1 MDSYDD
7 KGVGGG
13 VGESVSG
20 GDESVTDPRART
32 VPEPRVQSD
41 PRTDAGP
48 QVAEAAPQA
57 TQAPQAP
64 QATQAPFAP
73 RAPYVGAGPEPR
85 VGMAGLSF
93 PYQVV
98 AAVALS
104 VIGLIACVQL
114 AMVFLH
120 VAPSN
125 TLTKQHGEA
134 VDQWIYP
141 EFEQNWK
148 LFAPNPLQQN
158 ISVHVRAE
166 ISGPDKRRTT
176 PWMSLSGE
184 DGKAIRGNPLPSHVQ
199 QNELR
204 RGWDFYLGS
213 HDSQNRANGVRGKL
227 SEQYIRRI
235 VMLRLSEHDYGG
247 DILRIQVRS
256 ETRAVAAP
264 AWSDEKI
271 STKPSYRVLPW
282 WTVTAADLPEGSAAS
297 EEADQ

>member
-7 KGVGGG
+7 KGVGGDAG
-13 VGESVSG
+13 GRAGGGSEGAAGLDPQTVPQPRNGPDPCAGAGHPATPVPSSVPG
-20 GDESVTDPRART
+20 PADEGPRADPR
-32 VPEPRVQSD
+32 V
-41 PRTDAGP
+41 DAGP
-48 QVAEAAPQA
+48 D
-57 TQAPQAP
+57 TGDG
-64 QATQAPFAP
+64 P
-73 RAPYVGAGPEPR
+73 RS
-85 VGMAGLSF
+85 GMAGLSF

-104 VIGLIACVQL
+104 VIGMLGCVQL

-120 VAPSN
+120 VAPAN

-134 VDQWIYP
+134 VDEWIYP

-158 ISVHVRAE
+158 IAVHVRAE
-166 ISGPDKRRTT
+166 ISGADKRRTT

-184 DGKAIRGNPLPSHVQ
+184 DGKAIRGNLLPSHVQ

-213 HDSQNRANGVRGKL
+213 HDSRNRPNGLRGRL

-247 DILRIQVRS
+247 DVLRIQVRS
-256 ETRAVAAP
+256 EIRSVAAP
-264 AWSDEKI
+264 AWSGETI

-282 WTVTAADLPEGSAAS
+282 WTVTAADLPKGSAAS